1 MMRVAALFA
10 YPVKS
15 CSGISLQA
23 AALDAL
29 GIAQDR
35 RFAFVDR
42 EGRAL
47 TQREQPLLAAVRP
60 VLDAQALRLDLGGL
74 VQLVVGLSDFR
85 APLEVDVWGKRIA
98 ARAARESAV
107 SAVADYL
114 GAPLRLAML
123 ERDSQRAFVDSQPVL
138 VATAQSLGRLNAALA
153 RPVGM
158 ERFRA
163 NVVVEG
169 GAAGWQALHA
179 EQVTLERTKACG
191 RCEMTTIDQASGAR
205 RGDEPL
211 RTLSERFEGNFG
223 VYCRVSRPGRLRVG
237 DVLRAL

>member
-15 CSGISLQA
+15 CAAVALQA
-23 AALDAL
+23 AALDVL
-29 GIAQDR
+29 GIEQDR
-35 RFAFVDR
+35 RFAFVDAR
-42 EGRAL
+42 GRAL
-47 TQREQPLLAAVRP
+47 TQRELPLLATIRP
-60 VLDAQALRLDLGGL
+60 ALEGEALRLDLGGL
-74 VQLVVGLSDFR
+74 AQLVLRPQDF
-85 APLEVDVWGKRIA
+85 AAGLEVDVWGKRVP
-98 ARAARESAV
+98 ARAAREAAV

-114 GAPLRLAML
+114 GAPLRLAAL
-123 ERDSQRAFVDSQPVL
+123 ERESQRAFVDSQPVL
-138 VATAQSLGRLNAALA
+138 VATAHSLGRLNAALA

-169 GAAGWQALHA
+169 GAESWQALHA

-205 RGDEPL
+205 RGEEPL
-211 RTLSERFEGNFG
+211 RTLTERFEGNFG
-223 VYCRVSRPGRLRVG
+223 LYCRVSRPGRLRVG
-237 DVLRAL
+237 DALREA